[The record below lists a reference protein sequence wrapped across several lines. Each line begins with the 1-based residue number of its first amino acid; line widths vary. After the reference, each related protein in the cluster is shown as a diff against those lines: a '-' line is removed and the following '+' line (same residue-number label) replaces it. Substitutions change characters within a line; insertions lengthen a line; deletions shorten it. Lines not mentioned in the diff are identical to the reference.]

1 MSDEMGPWNLIG
13 WWVIGGAIGRA
24 IRRHWRLILAAL
36 VAFILWRHFI
46 LGVG

>member
-24 IRRHWRLILAAL
+24 IRRHWRLIVATFIAFL
-36 VAFILWRHFI
+36 VYKHFFM
-46 LGVG
+46 